1 LPKKTS
7 PLGFPLQTYLKKGYT
22 LATPRKIIIDT
33 DPGIDDA
40 LAIYYALNSPELDVI
55 GLTTVFGN
63 VDCDQTTVN
72 ALRLLEIAGRT
83 DIPVAKGAL
92 HPLIGTYRPNS
103 GLVHG
108 LDGQANLNLPLPS
121 NQAVSQSAAEF
132 IIEQVNKAPGEVT
145 LVPIGPLTNL
155 ALALRLAPEI
165 AAKVKEVVIMGGN
178 VYSVGN
184 ATSAAEAN
192 ILSDPEAADVV
203 LGAEWPVTLIGLD
216 VTLKVVM
223 PPAQMF
229 EYAESADPLA
239 QHIGKIAPFY
249 RAFYESVYDI
259 QGFCIHDST
268 TITYLL
274 APEIF
279 QTKQVPV
286 RVETQGISRG
296 KTWPGPIGDDSPRGL
311 PWYGRP
317 LVNVCVGVDVDR
329 ALALERSRVI
339 R

>member
-1 LPKKTS
+1 M
-7 PLGFPLQTYLKKGYT
+7 
-22 LATPRKIIIDT
+22 ATPRKIIIDT

-40 LAIYYALNSPELDVI
+40 LAIFYALNSPELDVI
-55 GLTTVFGN
+55 GLTTIFGN
-63 VDCDQTTVN
+63 VDADLTTVN

-83 DIPVAKGAL
+83 DVPVAKGAL
-92 HPLIGTYRPNS
+92 HPLTGNYRGSS

-108 LDGQANLNLPLPS
+108 HDGQANLNLPLPTT
-121 NQAVSQSAAEF
+121 QPISQSAAEF
-132 IIEQVNKAPGEVT
+132 IIEQVNKAPGEIT

-165 AAKVKEVVIMGGN
+165 ASKVKEVVIMGGN
-178 VYSVGN
+178 IFSVGN
-184 ATSAAEAN
+184 ATPAAEAN

-203 LGAEWPVTLIGLD
+203 LGAEWPITLIGLD

-223 PPAQMF
+223 PPAQLA
-229 EYAESADPLA
+229 EYSASADPLA
-239 QHIGKIAPFY
+239 QHIGKIGPFY

-274 APEIF
+274 APELF
-279 QTKQVPV
+279 ETKQLPI
-286 RVETQGISRG
+286 RVETEGISRG
-296 KTWPGPIGDDSPRGL
+296 KTWPGPIGDESPRAA
-311 PWYGRP
+311 PWHGRP

-329 ALALERSRVI
+329 ALALERSRVV